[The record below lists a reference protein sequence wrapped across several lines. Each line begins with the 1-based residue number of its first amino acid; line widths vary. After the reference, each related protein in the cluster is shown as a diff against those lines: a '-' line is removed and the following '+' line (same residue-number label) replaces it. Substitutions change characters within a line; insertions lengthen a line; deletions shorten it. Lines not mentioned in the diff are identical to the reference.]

1 MARSGVGR
9 PFGGFCQV
17 WGGFGYWSEHRDSDG
32 VPLPTKRVK
41 HDYPY
46 EQLEVGESFVVQGVG
61 MNSLCNLNRV
71 KGRKYGRKFVCRK
84 DGEGVRIWRIE

>member
-1 MARSGVGR
+1 MYEI
-9 PFGGFCQV
+9 QK
-17 WGGFGYWSEHRDSDG
+17 D

-46 EQLEVGESFVVQGVG
+46 EQLEVGESFVVSGVG

-84 DGEGVRIWRIE
+84 DGEGIRIWRVE